1 VSGLRRA
8 LGLVAIE
15 GVVVGLVALAIIL
28 SSDHVDGE
36 AFNSALSLFIGWS
49 WIGVGLFAWWRRP
62 DNRFGVLM
70 TAVGFAYFLVAL
82 TAADASWLFS
92 VGVLLSSVYLAVFVH
107 MLLTYPDGR
116 LGSPRIRRLV
126 TAAYVLS
133 VVGPMPTLLFATPEQ
148 VDCEDCPDSAFLITD
163 NATVF
168 TVLDVAVS
176 VIAIALV
183 GYVLYIVINRW
194 QAATQ
199 SQRRAMTP
207 VIWSGACL
215 LVLLAGS
222 LTTMAVDGPE
232 AVGNVTYFLSLVFF
246 ALTPYAFLLGLLR
259 SRVLQAGAVTELLHR
274 MSERSDRTGLREM
287 LSQALGDRS
296 LQVVYWLE
304 DKRRWVDAAGKP
316 TALPGEDD
324 AARAVTRVE
333 REGRAVGAIVHDR
346 ALCDDPELV
355 GSVAAAAGLSIE
367 NERLQ
372 AQLRARVEELRAS
385 RARIVEAGTAERRRL
400 ERNLHD
406 GAQQRLVA
414 LSLTMRLAQGK
425 LHKDPDTAEKLLGG
439 AQEELA
445 RALEELRELARG
457 IHPAVLSDRGLA
469 PALEALA
476 GRSPVPVELAGTP
489 RERLPPA
496 VEAAAYFVV
505 AEALTNVVKYAKAS
519 QARVQV
525 SRANGHAIVEV
536 ADDGC
541 GGADPDRGSGLRG
554 LADRISAL
562 DGTLE
567 LRSPEGAGTLL
578 RAEIP
583 V

>member
-1 VSGLRRA
+1 VTGLRRA

-15 GVVVGLVALAIIL
+15 GIVVGLVALAIVL
-28 SSDHVDGE
+28 SSDHVEGKPF
-36 AFNSALSLFIGWS
+36 AAALFLFIGWS
-49 WIGVGLFAWWRRP
+49 WIGVGLYAWWRRP

-70 TAVGFAYFLVAL
+70 TAVGFAFFLSAL
-82 TAADASWLFS
+82 TAADARLLFT
-92 VGVLLSSVYLAVFVH
+92 VGVVLSSVYAAVFVH
-107 MLLTYPDGR
+107 MLLSYPDGR
-116 LGSPRIRRLV
+116 IGSRAIRRLV
-126 TAAYVLS
+126 TSAYLIAVI
-133 VVGPMPTLLFATPEQ
+133 GPLPSLMFGDIERMG
-148 VDCEDCPDSAFLITD
+148 CEDCPVPTIFVADDETLFTILNTLV
-163 NATVF
+163 TVG
-168 TVLDVAVS
+168 AV
-176 VIAIALV
+176 VLV
-183 GYVLYIVINRW
+183 GYVLYVVIQRW
-194 QAATQ
+194 QVAGQ
-199 SQRRAMTP
+199 PQRRAMAP
-207 VIWSGACL
+207 VIWSGVCL

-222 LTTMAVDGPE
+222 LTSEAVDGPD
-232 AVGNVTYFLSLVFF
+232 VVYNVTSLLALSFF
-246 ALTPYAFLLGLLR
+246 AVTPYGFLFGLLR
-259 SRVLQAGAVTELLHR
+259 SRVMQAGAVTELLHR
-274 MSERSDRTGLREM
+274 MSEGSDRSGLREM
-287 LSQALGDRS
+287 LSTALGDRS

-304 DKRRWVDAAGKP
+304 DKRRWVDAAGRP
-316 TALPGEDD
+316 TTLPAEEDP
-324 AARAVTRVE
+324 ARAVTRVE

-346 ALCDDPELV
+346 ALCEDHEMV
-355 GSVAAAAGLSIE
+355 RSVAAATALSIE

-414 LSLTMRLAQGK
+414 LSLTMRLAQAK
-425 LHKDPDTAEKLLGG
+425 LHKDPNTAEQLLGG

-476 GRSPVPVELAGTP
+476 GRSPVPVQLAGTP

-505 AEALTNVVKYAKAS
+505 AEALTNVVKYANAS

-525 SRANGHAIVEV
+525 SRSNGHAIVEV

>member
-1 VSGLRRA
+1 
-8 LGLVAIE
+8 
-15 GVVVGLVALAIIL
+15 
-28 SSDHVDGE
+28 
-36 AFNSALSLFIGWS
+36 
-49 WIGVGLFAWWRRP
+49 
-62 DNRFGVLM
+62 M
-70 TAVGFAYFLVAL
+70 
-82 TAADASWLFS
+82 
-92 VGVLLSSVYLAVFVH
+92 
-107 MLLTYPDGR
+107 
-116 LGSPRIRRLV
+116 
-126 TAAYVLS
+126 
-133 VVGPMPTLLFATPEQ
+133 
-148 VDCEDCPDSAFLITD
+148 
-163 NATVF
+163 
-168 TVLDVAVS
+168 
-176 VIAIALV
+176 
-183 GYVLYIVINRW
+183 
-194 QAATQ
+194 
-199 SQRRAMTP
+199 
-207 VIWSGACL
+207 
-215 LVLLAGS
+215 
-222 LTTMAVDGPE
+222 
-232 AVGNVTYFLSLVFF
+232 
-246 ALTPYAFLLGLLR
+246 
-259 SRVLQAGAVTELLHR
+259 
-274 MSERSDRTGLREM
+274 
-287 LSQALGDRS
+287 
-296 LQVVYWLE
+296 
-304 DKRRWVDAAGKP
+304 
-316 TALPGEDD
+316 
-324 AARAVTRVE
+324 ARAVTRVE

-346 ALCDDPELV
+346 ALCDDPDLV

-425 LHKDPDTAEKLLGG
+425 LRKDPDTAEQLLTG
-439 AQEELA
+439 AQEELS

-457 IHPAVLSDRGLA
+457 IHPAVLSDRGLE

-476 GRSPVPVELAGTP
+476 GRSPVPVQLDGTP

-505 AEALTNVVKYAKAS
+505 AEALTNVVKYANAS

-525 SRANGHAIVEV
+525 SRLNGHAVVEV
-536 ADDGC
+536 ADDGV

>member
-15 GVVVGLVALAIIL
+15 GVVVGLVALAIVL

-36 AFNSALSLFIGWS
+36 AFNAALILFIGWS

-70 TAVGFAYFLVAL
+70 TAVGFAFFLMAL
-82 TAADASWLFS
+82 TAADARWLFT
-92 VGVLLSSVYLAVFVH
+92 VGVILSSLYVSVFVH
-107 MLLTYPDGR
+107 MLLSYPDGR
-116 LGSPRIRRLV
+116 IGSPVLRR
-126 TAAYVLS
+126 
-133 VVGPMPTLLFATPEQ
+133 VVAG
-148 VDCEDCPDSAFLITD
+148 
-163 NATVF
+163 
-168 TVLDVAVS
+168 
-176 VIAIALV
+176 
-183 GYVLYIVINRW
+183 GYVLALLGPLPSLMFADIEEHGCDGCPQPIIFVGDEETLFAILNGLVTVLAVLLVGFVLYVVIKRW
-194 QAATQ
+194 QAATLA
-199 SQRRAMTP
+199 QRRAMAP
-207 VIWSGACL
+207 VIWSGVCL

-222 LTTMAVDGPE
+222 LTSEAVDGPD
-232 AVGNVTYFLSLVFF
+232 AVFNLTSLLALIFF
-246 ALTPYAFLLGLLR
+246 ALTPYGFLFGLLR

-287 LSQALGDRS
+287 LSKALGDRS

-316 TALPGEDD
+316 TALPGDD
-324 AARAVTRVE
+324 DVARAVTRVE

-346 ALCDDPELV
+346 ALCDDPDLV
-355 GSVAAAAGLSIE
+355 SSVAAAAGLSIE

-414 LSLTMRLAQGK
+414 LSLTMRLAQSK
-425 LHKDPDTAEKLLGG
+425 LRNDPDTAEKLLGG
-439 AQEELA
+439 AQDELT

-519 QARVQV
+519 QARVQI
-525 SRANGHAIVEV
+525 SRGNGHAIVEV

>member
-1 VSGLRRA
+1 MTGLRRA

-15 GVVVGLVALAIIL
+15 GIVVGLVALAIVL
-28 SSDHVDGE
+28 SSDHTSGKGLTATVG
-36 AFNSALSLFIGWS
+36 LFLGWS
-49 WIGVGLFAWWRRP
+49 WIGIGLYAWWRRP

-70 TAVGFAYFLVAL
+70 TAVGFAFFLSVL
-82 TAADASWLFS
+82 TAADASWLFT
-92 VGVLLSSVYLAVFVH
+92 VGVVFSSLYAAVFVH
-107 MLLTYPDGR
+107 MLLAYPDGR
-116 LGSPRIRRLV
+116 IDSPRLRKV
-126 TAAYVLS
+126 VAAGYALS
-133 VVGPMPTLLFATPEQ
+133 IVGPLPTLLFATHDQFNCDE
-148 VDCEDCPDSAFLITD
+148 CPPSAIQITESG
-163 NATVF
+163 TLF
-168 TVLDVAVS
+168 TTFDVLTSSAAV
-176 VIAIALV
+176 VLV
-183 GYVLYIVINRW
+183 GYVLYVLIGRW
-194 QAATQ
+194 QESTLP
-199 SQRRAMTP
+199 QRRAMAP
-207 VIWSGACL
+207 ILWSGAAL

-222 LTTMAVDGPE
+222 LTSMAVDGPQ
-232 AVGNVTYFLSLVFF
+232 AVADITSLLGLICF
-246 ALTPYAFLLGLLR
+246 ALVPYGFLFGLLR

-274 MSERSDRTGLREM
+274 MSDGPDKSGLREL
-287 LSQALGDRS
+287 LSAALGDRS

-304 DKRRWVDAAGKP
+304 DKHKWVDAAGRK
-316 TALPGEDD
+316 AELPDEDD
-324 AARAVTRVE
+324 PARAVTRVE

-346 ALCDDPELV
+346 SLCDDPELV

-414 LSLTMRLAQGK
+414 LSLSMRLAQSK
-425 LHKDPDTAEKLLGG
+425 LRKDPDAAEQLLGS
-439 AQEELA
+439 AQEELT

-457 IHPAVLSDRGLA
+457 IHPAVLSDRGLR
-469 PALEALA
+469 PALESLA
-476 GRSPVPVELAGTP
+476 GRSPVPVELQGTP
-489 RERLPPA
+489 HERLPAA

-505 AEALTNVVKYAKAS
+505 AEALTNVVKYANAS
-519 QARVQV
+519 HAQVCV
-525 SRANGHAIVEV
+525 SRSNGHAVVEV
-536 ADDGC
+536 ADDGV
-541 GGADPDRGSGLRG
+541 GGADPGRGSGLRG
-554 LADRISAL
+554 LADRVSAL